1 MGSFGNQ
8 PRVDTAHAVNILVD
22 ALPIH
27 LSLDLGLGAWV
38 DELGLQKGWVRAR
51 SVAVWIRGVGW

>member
-1 MGSFGNQ
+1 MGSVGNQ
-8 PRVDTAHAVNILVD
+8 PRVDAAHAVNILVD

-38 DELGLQKGWVRAR
+38 DELG
-51 SVAVWIRGVGW
+51 